1 MKRSGRRGFIG
12 SLFFYKHEKEKRK
25 EDPMG

>member
-12 SLFFYKHEKEKRK
+12 SLFYYNYEKEKRK
-25 EDPMG
+25 KDSMG